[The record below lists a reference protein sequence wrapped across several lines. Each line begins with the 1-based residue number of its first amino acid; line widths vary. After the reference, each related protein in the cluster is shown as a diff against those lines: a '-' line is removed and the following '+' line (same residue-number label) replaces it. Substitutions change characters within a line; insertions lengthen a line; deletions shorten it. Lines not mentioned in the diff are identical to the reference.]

1 MMEQNLDSKKKFE
14 ICIGDGGFKQL
25 DISMT
30 PEYDSLRKKKN
41 LYLKKIP
48 YEYAVKHSH
57 LLRLQG
63 LEVITYKEM
72 WHQESVFHRHLGF
85 YHRHCLEAGWW
96 GGIKSH
102 HKLKSPWENPFFWNL
117 WPRKANSLNLLQGL
131 LPFQSIVQGICFICF

>member
-14 ICIGDGGFKQL
+14 ICIGDGGFKQP
-25 DISMT
+25 DTSMT
-30 PEYDSLRKKKN
+30 PEYDSLRKKKS
-41 LYLKKIP
+41 LLKENILGICCQTL
-48 YEYAVKHSH
+48 S

-85 YHRHCLEAGWW
+85 YHRHCLEAGRW

-102 HKLKSPWENPFFWNL
+102 HKLKSPWENPFFRNL

-131 LPFQSIVQGICFICF
+131 LPFQSSVQGICFICF